1 MRAASGARDY
11 KWDRIGWGQRKPFG
25 KRIGGKITPKSVK
38 KMGQRALVV
47 RKRKKKQQTNQNM
60 SNINKHNS
68 CKKKW
73 EDFVILCS

>member
-1 MRAASGARDY
+1 
-11 KWDRIGWGQRKPFG
+11 
-25 KRIGGKITPKSVK
+25 
-38 KMGQRALVV
+38 MGQRALVV